1 MTRIPWETIKRI
13 RVNLKLLEQL
23 QVVRSELYGI
33 PNPVVNEQ
41 ILSTVIQHLNRDLA
55 LLPTRKQLG
64 PVTADNRGC
73 AQEEVARDLAVILA
87 PIELWLGKKQ

>member
-23 QVVRSELYGI
+23 QVVRSGLYGI

-41 ILSTVIQHLNRDLA
+41 ILLTVIQHLDRDGTHTPEFVQSLVS
-55 LLPTRKQLG
+55 LLRRPG
-64 PVTADNRGC
+64 ASF
-73 AQEEVARDLAVILA
+73 
-87 PIELWLGKKQ
+87 